1 MSRIRFQGQRRVRRN
16 LSSFRNSPGDGL
28 IKMMGVPLTG
38 TVDSRSCR
46 LGQTQ
51 APLGRTILQLL
62 GMRACSGLIWRTT
75 LKP

>member
-28 IKMMGVPLTG
+28 MKMRRCPFEG

-46 LGQTQ
+46 QGQTQ
-51 APLGRTILQLL
+51 APLGRTILQVL
-62 GMRACSGLIWRTT
+62 GMRACSALIWRTT

>member
-16 LSSFRNSPGDGL
+16 LSSFQSSPGDGL
-28 IKMMGVPLTG
+28 MKMMQCPFAG

-46 LGQTQ
+46 TGRTQ

-62 GMRACSGLIWRTT
+62 GMRACSALIWRTT